1 MLNTIRIKR
10 NTITVDLVFLTM
22 PGVLGRIW
30 MISTM
35 TSLITTGTPMN
46 ITMNVMIKLI
56 YILSQLIVLKVV
68 IGRCRISG
76 TTQMI

>member
-1 MLNTIRIKR
+1 
-10 NTITVDLVFLTM
+10 M

-30 MISTM
+30 MMSTM

-46 ITMNVMIKLI
+46 ITMNVMFKLL